1 MWNIFKFWILS
12 EDYLEVS
19 QIFCNLAKR
28 NKIISLWHTI
38 RDGKRISAAV
48 AVIKPTTGLTAK
60 RTRQMYRGSL
70 LRSYCCWV
78 ECSSC
83 RCSGIWLGSWS
94 DFLLSWP
101 YASCWVCSPCS
112 LSSSVRWCAAGVTS
126 WRSLQGIWQH
136 AANGWMRDGPV
147 TRKSSPRIE
156 TCRILKEKTIR
167 MNFPD
172 RLLFNTPSFGVT
184 NIQIMIF

>member
-1 MWNIFKFWILS
+1 M
-12 EDYLEVS
+12 EVS
-19 QIFCNLAKR
+19 HIFCNLAKR

-83 RCSGIWLGSWS
+83 RCGILLGMLAML
-94 DFLLSWP
+94 FVLIGEMVC
-101 YASCWVCSPCS
+101 CW
-112 LSSSVRWCAAGVTS
+112 G
-126 WRSLQGIWQH
+126 
-136 AANGWMRDGPV
+136 D
-147 TRKSSPRIE
+147 
-156 TCRILKEKTIR
+156 ILKEFTRDMAACCKWVNERWTRHKEII
-167 MNFPD
+167 PTD
-172 RLLFNTPSFGVT
+172 
-184 NIQIMIF
+184 